1 MKYARCNC
9 VTARVDELI
18 FHLPIF
24 VGALVTCT
32 ATIAYVGN
40 TSMDVY
46 VRVDSEDME
55 SGNGPEKSPLRP
67 LYHGRHEQNWQTT
80 EGSSIY
86 ARDRGRKRAV

>member
-1 MKYARCNC
+1 M
-9 VTARVDELI
+9 
-18 FHLPIF
+18 
-24 VGALVTCT
+24 TCT

-55 SGNGPEKSPLRP
+55 SGNGPEKALCAHFTMVAMSKT
-67 LYHGRHEQNWQTT
+67 GKTT